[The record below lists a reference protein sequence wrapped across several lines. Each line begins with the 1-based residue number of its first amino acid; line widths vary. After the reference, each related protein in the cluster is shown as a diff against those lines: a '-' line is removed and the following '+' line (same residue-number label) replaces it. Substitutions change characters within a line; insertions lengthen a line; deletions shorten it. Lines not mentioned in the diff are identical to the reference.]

1 MDEGIA
7 QWITYKVLKATG
19 ASTALFE
26 SHAETLPEGYRFYK
40 ILNQM
45 EDEIGRGAVISAILS

>member
-19 ASTALFE
+19 ASTALSLFE
-26 SHAETLPEGYRFYK
+26 SHAETLPEG
-40 ILNQM
+40 
-45 EDEIGRGAVISAILS
+45 